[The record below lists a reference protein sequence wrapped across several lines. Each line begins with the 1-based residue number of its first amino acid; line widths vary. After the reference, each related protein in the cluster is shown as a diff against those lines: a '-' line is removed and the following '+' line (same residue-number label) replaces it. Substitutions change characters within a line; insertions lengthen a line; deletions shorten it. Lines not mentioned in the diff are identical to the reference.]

1 MAPEVSRR
9 SGIGRVST
17 AWRRWRIGSGSPWM
31 NVRGWA
37 IGSPR
42 QTLTRRMEEM
52 SGDTHVDQEWI
63 LIHGVVDDR
72 HLSKTTPAGSFG
84 GGRLRRAKK
93 GFRVLI

>member
-1 MAPEVSRR
+1 VAPEVSRR

-17 AWRRWRIGSGSPWM
+17 AWRRRRIGFGSPWM

-42 QTLTRRMEEM
+42 QTLTWRMEEM